1 MEQIKRAVMD
11 SPVGTII
18 IETDGDV
25 LTRLSIATTPP
36 PGESP
41 GIYPIIGQ
49 PLLDKAVAQLTT
61 WFNRERTEFDLP
73 LAPLLSPRGEQLRA
87 AILNIPYGT
96 AASYGEVARIAHSG
110 PRAIGQACR
119 RNPFPIIIPC
129 HRVIAAG
136 QQIGHY
142 SGADGIVTKK
152 WLLNFESR
160 QQGWT

>member
-1 MEQIKRAVMD
+1 MELIRRAMME

-18 IETDGDV
+18 VETDGEV
-25 LTRLSIATTPP
+25 LTRLTIATTQP
-36 PGESP
+36 PGDY
-41 GIYPIIGQ
+41 GITGQ
-49 PLLDKAVAQLTT
+49 PLLDRAIAQLDA
-61 WFNRERTEFDLP
+61 WFNRERTTFDLP
-73 LAPLLSPRGEQLRA
+73 LAPLASPRGEQLRT
-87 AILNIPYGT
+87 AICNIPYGT
-96 AASYGEVARIAHSG
+96 VASYGEVARIAYSG

-160 QQGWT
+160 QQEWI